1 MSDATE
7 HIAGWEA
14 AGLIDRETADRLR
27 AASDPTAVRDTT
39 APDTTS
45 HPRSAAAALFGP
57 SVTISEVFA
66 YLGGAFLL
74 AAWSSFMSRTSGP
87 NGEPGVVLGA
97 MALLAAGVLGV
108 HRPPPHGWR
117 GARIARVGR
126 RLPPGLD
133 LRGGGGSSLRERGR
147 TRLAGPRRGRRR
159 RRAWPPRSPLRVL
172 HPAVLTQVGVL
183 AWLTGLGVSTLSW
196 LQVTLFPENFSPD
209 TGLPTST
216 GPDPLLL
223 VVATAAWWLATAV
236 GIALIGLREARI
248 ADRDADAGA
257 GRRAAISRF
266 WAGIVAVLGLSQAIS
281 RSAGFANGEYGR
293 VVEPWIGD
301 LALVVLSAILV
312 ERAFRRD
319 ATSFIYAAALGLMI
333 ALTDFNLTYL
343 SGSTEVAL
351 LIEGLIL
358 LAVGVVA
365 DRLRRRI
372 GRGDAPKARGAGRGC
387 GAARRRNERG
397 DERRASLISRTP
409 PNRCALGALGA
420 VPTPYSR
427 QIEAWREGTRASA
440 RAWTCAE
447 TWPPARSSPVDGRL
461 ALRGMA
467 FWRSPRARKK
477 RPRAV

>member
-1 MSDATE
+1 M
-7 HIAGWEA
+7 
-14 AGLIDRETADRLR
+14 TA
-27 AASDPTAVRDTT
+27 
-39 APDTTS
+39 
-45 HPRSAAAALFGP
+45 
-57 SVTISEVFA
+57 
-66 YLGGAFLL
+66 
-74 AAWSSFMSRTSGP
+74 
-87 NGEPGVVLGA
+87 
-97 MALLAAGVLGV
+97 
-108 HRPPPHGWR
+108 
-117 GARIARVGR
+117 
-126 RLPPGLD
+126 
-133 LRGGGGSSLRERGR
+133 
-147 TRLAGPRRGRRR
+147 
-159 RRAWPPRSPLRVL
+159 
-172 HPAVLTQVGVL
+172 
-183 AWLTGLGVSTLSW
+183 LGVSALTW

-248 ADRDADAGA
+248 ADRDADPRA

-266 WAGIVAVLGLSQAIS
+266 WAGLVAVLGLAQAIT
-281 RSAGFANGEYGR
+281 RSAAFGDGEYGR

-372 GRGDAPKARGAGRGC
+372 GREDANKLECAGRRTVT
-387 GAARRRNERG
+387 ARRG
-397 DERRASLISRTP
+397 TAAGYSTGSLSSGGP
-409 PNRCALGALGA
+409 P
-420 VPTPYSR
+420 
-427 QIEAWREGTRASA
+427 
-440 RAWTCAE
+440 
-447 TWPPARSSPVDGRL
+447 
-461 ALRGMA
+461 
-467 FWRSPRARKK
+467 
-477 RPRAV
+477 RP

>member
-7 HIAGWEA
+7 HIAAWEA

-27 AASDPTAVRDTT
+27 AASESEVRKTPAT
-39 APDTTS
+39 GTS
-45 HPRSAAAALFGP
+45 AHPRSAAAALFGP

-74 AAWSSFMSRTSGP
+74 AAWTSFMSRSDGP
-87 NGEPGVVLGA
+87 NGDPGVVLGA

-108 HRPPPHGWR
+108 FGL
-117 GARIARVGR
+117 
-126 RLPPGLD
+126 RLMDGGERASRASGVAFLLVSTYVATAAAAFGNVAGLD
-133 LRGGGGSSLRERGR
+133 WPALGVITSAAG
-147 TRLAGPRRGRRR
+147 LAT
-159 RRAWPPRSPLRVL
+159 AIALRVV

-183 AWLTGLGVSTLSW
+183 AWLSGLGVSALAL
-196 LQVTLFPENFSPD
+196 LQVTLFPEDLSPD

-223 VVATAAWWLATAV
+223 VVATAAFWLATAV
-236 GIALIGLREARI
+236 GIALVGLREARI

-281 RSAGFANGEYGR
+281 RSTFTNGEYGR

-372 GRGDAPKARGAGRGC
+372 GRGDAPKPDASDVEPAPPGAEPLPAVNVDPSQPSG
-387 GAARRRNERG
+387 
-397 DERRASLISRTP
+397 SRP
-409 PNRCALGALGA
+409 A
-420 VPTPYSR
+420 V
-427 QIEAWREGTRASA
+427 
-440 RAWTCAE
+440 
-447 TWPPARSSPVDGRL
+447 
-461 ALRGMA
+461 
-467 FWRSPRARKK
+467 
-477 RPRAV
+477 

>member
-27 AASDPTAVRDTT
+27 AASDSSPVRDTPAAATT
-39 APDTTS
+39 A

-74 AAWSSFMSRTSGP
+74 AAWSSFMARSEAD
-87 NGEPGVVLGA
+87 GEAGVVLGA

-108 HRPPPHGWR
+108 IGLRLMG
-117 GARIARVGR
+117 GAERASRASGVAFLLASTYVATAAAAFGNAA
-126 RLPPGLD
+126 GLD
-133 LRGGGGSSLRERGR
+133 WPALGVVGSVAG
-147 TRLAGPRRGRRR
+147 LAT
-159 RRAWPPRSPLRVL
+159 AIALRVL
-172 HPAVLTQVGVL
+172 HPAALTQVGVL
-183 AWLTGLGVSTLSW
+183 GGLTALGLSTLAWL
-196 LQVTLFPENFSPD
+196 QATLFPETFSPE

-216 GPDPLLL
+216 GPDPLVL
-223 VVATAAWWLATAV
+223 VAATAAWWLATAV

-248 ADRDADAGA
+248 ADLDSDPGA

-266 WAGIVAVLGLSQAIS
+266 WAGIVAVLGLWQALS
-281 RSAGFANGEYGR
+281 RSTTLANGEYGR

-301 LALVVLSAILV
+301 LALLVLAAILV

-319 ATSFIYAAALGLMI
+319 ATSFIYAAALGLLI
-333 ALTDFNLTYL
+333 ALTDFNVTYL
-343 SGSTEVAL
+343 SNSTEVAL

-372 GRGDAPKARGAGRGC
+372 GRDDTPKLGVPDVKPSTRDAEPQP
-387 GAARRRNERG
+387 
-397 DERRASLISRTP
+397 SLNGES
-409 PNRCALGALGA
+409 L
-420 VPTPYSR
+420 
-427 QIEAWREGTRASA
+427 
-440 RAWTCAE
+440 
-447 TWPPARSSPVDGRL
+447 
-461 ALRGMA
+461 
-467 FWRSPRARKK
+467 
-477 RPRAV
+477 

>member
-27 AASDPTAVRDTT
+27 VASQSEARGMPTADAT
-39 APDTTS
+39 A

-66 YLGGAFLL
+66 YLGGGFLL
-74 AAWSSFMSRTSGP
+74 AAWSSFMTGSSGQG
-87 NGEPGVVLGA
+87 GEPGIVFGA

-108 HRPPPHGWR
+108 IGLRLMSGGDR
-117 GARIARVGR
+117 ASRAAGVAFLLVSTYVSIAAATFGHVAG
-126 RLPPGLD
+126 LDWPGL
-133 LRGGGGSSLRERGR
+133 GVVAAAVG
-147 TRLAGPRRGRRR
+147 LAT
-159 RRAWPPRSPLRVL
+159 AIALRVL

-183 AWLTGLGVSTLSW
+183 AYLSALGVSALTW
-196 LQVTLFPENFSPD
+196 LQVTLFPDNFSYES
-209 TGLPTST
+209 GLPPTT

-223 VVATAAWWLATAV
+223 VAATAAWWLATAV

-248 ADRDADAGA
+248 ADRDADPGA

-281 RSAGFANGEYGR
+281 RSTGFANGEYGR

-301 LALVVLSAILV
+301 LALLVLSAILV

-319 ATSFIYAAALGLMI
+319 ATSFIYAAALGLII

-343 SGSTEVAL
+343 SDSTEVAL
-351 LIEGLIL
+351 LFEGLIL

-372 GRGDAPKARGAGRGC
+372 GRGDAPKASAPDV
-387 GAARRRNERG
+387 E
-397 DERRASLISRTP
+397 
-409 PNRCALGALGA
+409 
-420 VPTPYSR
+420 PTPVDAEPQPALNRDPLHSS
-427 QIEAWREGTRASA
+427 EGR
-440 RAWTCAE
+440 
-447 TWPPARSSPVDGRL
+447 PAV
-461 ALRGMA
+461 
-467 FWRSPRARKK
+467 
-477 RPRAV
+477 

>member
-1 MSDATE
+1 
-7 HIAGWEA
+7 
-14 AGLIDRETADRLR
+14 
-27 AASDPTAVRDTT
+27 
-39 APDTTS
+39 
-45 HPRSAAAALFGP
+45 
-57 SVTISEVFA
+57 VTISEVFA
-66 YLGGAFLL
+66 YLGGAFRL

-108 HRPPPHGWR
+108 LGF
-117 GARIARVGR
+117 
-126 RLPPGLD
+126 RLMSGGERASRAAGVAFLLVSTYVAAAAAAFGNAAGLD
-133 LRGGGGSSLRERGR
+133 WPAVGVVGSVAGLA
-147 TRLAGPRRGRRR
+147 TAIALRLA
-159 RRAWPPRSPLRVL
+159 
-172 HPAVLTQVGVL
+172 HPAALTQVGVL
-183 AWLTGLGVSTLSW
+183 AWMTGLGLSTLSW

-248 ADRDADAGA
+248 AERDADAAA

-266 WAGIVAVLGLSQAIS
+266 WAGLVAVLGLAQAVT
-281 RSAGFANGEYGR
+281 RSTSFANGEYGR

-333 ALTDFNLTYL
+333 ALTDFNITYL

-372 GRGDAPKARGAGRGC
+372 GRGDVPKLDHPDL
-387 GAARRRNERG
+387 E
-397 DERRASLISRTP
+397 P
-409 PNRCALGALGA
+409 PSPGGEQHPMLN
-420 VPTPYSR
+420 
-427 QIEAWREGTRASA
+427 
-440 RAWTCAE
+440 AE
-447 TWPPARSSPVDGRL
+447 
-461 ALRGMA
+461 
-467 FWRSPRARKK
+467 PR
-477 RPRAV
+477 

>member
-27 AASDPTAVRDTT
+27 AASDSTATHDTSAT
-39 APDTTS
+39 A

-74 AAWSSFMSRTSGP
+74 AAWSSFMARTESG
-87 NGEPGVVLGA
+87 GEAGVVLGA

-108 HRPPPHGWR
+108 IGL
-117 GARIARVGR
+117 
-126 RLPPGLD
+126 RLMGGGERASRASGVAFLLVSTYVATAAAAFGNAAGLD
-133 LRGGGGSSLRERGR
+133 WPALGVVGSVAGLATAIALRYI
-147 TRLAGPRRGRRR
+147 
-159 RRAWPPRSPLRVL
+159 
-172 HPAVLTQVGVL
+172 HPAALTQVGVL
-183 AWLTGLGVSTLSW
+183 AWLTGLGLSTLAW
-196 LQVTLFPENFSPD
+196 LQVTLFPENFSPE
-209 TGLPTST
+209 TGLPTSP

-248 ADRDADAGA
+248 ADRDADPGA

-266 WAGIVAVLGLSQAIS
+266 WAGLVAVLGLWQALS
-281 RSAGFANGEYGR
+281 RSSGFANGEYGR

-301 LALVVLSAILV
+301 LALVALSAILV

-319 ATSFIYAAALGLMI
+319 ATSFIYAAALGLLI
-333 ALTDFNLTYL
+333 ALTDFNVTYL

-372 GRGDAPKARGAGRGC
+372 ARGDAPKPGAP
-387 GAARRRNERG
+387 EV
-397 DERRASLISRTP
+397 E
-409 PNRCALGALGA
+409 
-420 VPTPYSR
+420 
-427 QIEAWREGTRASA
+427 
-440 RAWTCAE
+440 
-447 TWPPARSSPVDGRL
+447 PPARDTEPQPVLNGE
-461 ALRGMA
+461 AL
-467 FWRSPRARKK
+467 
-477 RPRAV
+477 

>member
-27 AASDPTAVRDTT
+27 AASEAEVRRTPAIDTT
-39 APDTTS
+39 AR
-45 HPRSAAAALFGP
+45 PRSAAAALFGP

-74 AAWSSFMSRTSGP
+74 AAWTSFMSRSDGP
-87 NGEPGVVLGA
+87 NGDPGVVLGA

-108 HRPPPHGWR
+108 FGL
-117 GARIARVGR
+117 
-126 RLPPGLD
+126 RLM
-133 LRGGGGSSLRERGR
+133 GGGERASRASGVAFLLVSTYVATAAAAFANAAGFDWPAVGVIASAAGSAS
-147 TRLAGPRRGRRR
+147 AI
-159 RRAWPPRSPLRVL
+159 AVRVV

-183 AWLTGLGVSTLSW
+183 AGLSGLGVSALAL
-196 LQVTLFPENFSPD
+196 LQVTLFPEDLSPD
-209 TGLPTST
+209 TGIPTST

-223 VVATAAWWLATAV
+223 VVATAAFWLATAV

-248 ADRDADAGA
+248 ADRDDDPGA

-281 RSAGFANGEYGR
+281 RSVYTNGEYGR

-301 LALVVLSAILV
+301 LALVVLSVVLV

-372 GRGDAPKARGAGRGC
+372 GRGDAPSPMPRTSNRQ
-387 GAARRRNERG
+387 RP
-397 DERRASLISRTP
+397 ASYRSRH
-409 PNRCALGALGA
+409 
-420 VPTPYSR
+420 
-427 QIEAWREGTRASA
+427 
-440 RAWTCAE
+440 
-447 TWPPARSSPVDGRL
+447 
-461 ALRGMA
+461 
-467 FWRSPRARKK
+467 
-477 RPRAV
+477 

>member
-27 AASDPTAVRDTT
+27 AASDPTADRNAPAANTT
-39 APDTTS
+39 V
-45 HPRSAAAALFGP
+45 HPRSGAAALFGP

-74 AAWSSFMSRTSGP
+74 AAWSSFMSRSDAS
-87 NGEPGVVLGA
+87 NGEPGVLLGA

-108 HRPPPHGWR
+108 IGL
-117 GARIARVGR
+117 
-126 RLPPGLD
+126 RLMGGGERASRASGVAFLLVSTYVATAAAAFGNAAGLD
-133 LRGGGGSSLRERGR
+133 WPTLGVVGSAAG
-147 TRLAGPRRGRRR
+147 LAT
-159 RRAWPPRSPLRVL
+159 AIALRVL
-172 HPAVLTQVGVL
+172 HPAVLTQVGIL
-183 AWLTGLGVSTLSW
+183 AFLTSLGVSALAW

-248 ADRDADAGA
+248 AERDADPGA

-293 VVEPWIGD
+293 VVEPWVGD
-301 LALVVLSAILV
+301 LALVALSAILA

-333 ALTDFNLTYL
+333 ALTDFNITYL

-372 GRGDAPKARGAGRGC
+372 GRGDASK
-387 GAARRRNERG
+387 
-397 DERRASLISRTP
+397 
-409 PNRCALGALGA
+409 LGAPA
-420 VPTPYSR
+420 VDVAPR
-427 QIEAWREGTRASA
+427 
-440 RAWTCAE
+440 
-447 TWPPARSSPVDGRL
+447 DGDTN
-461 ALRGMA
+461 
-467 FWRSPRARKK
+467 
-477 RPRAV
+477 AVMNGEPL

>member
-1 MSDATE
+1 MSDASE

-27 AASDPTAVRDTT
+27 AAGDPTAVHET
-39 APDTTS
+39 AAAASAPN
-45 HPRSAAAALFGP
+45 PRSAAAALFGP

-108 HRPPPHGWR
+108 IGL
-117 GARIARVGR
+117 
-126 RLPPGLD
+126 RLMGGGERASRASGVAFLLVSTYVAAAAAAFGNVAGLD
-133 LRGGGGSSLRERGR
+133 WPALGVVASAVG
-147 TRLAGPRRGRRR
+147 LA
-159 RRAWPPRSPLRVL
+159 AAIALRVL
-172 HPAVLTQVGVL
+172 HPSALTQVGVL

-196 LQVTLFPENFSPD
+196 LQVTFFPENFSPE
-209 TGLPTST
+209 TGLST
-216 GPDPLLL
+216 PAGADPLLL
-223 VVATAAWWLATAV
+223 VVATAAFWLATAV
-236 GIALIGLREARI
+236 GVALIGLREARI
-248 ADRDADAGA
+248 ADRDGDPGA

-266 WAGIVAVLGLSQAIS
+266 WAGIVAVLGLSQAIT
-281 RSAGFANGEYGR
+281 RSTGFANGEYGR
-293 VVEPWIGD
+293 VVEPWVGD
-301 LALVVLSAILV
+301 LALLVLSAILV

-372 GRGDAPKARGAGRGC
+372 GRGEAPK
-387 GAARRRNERG
+387 
-397 DERRASLISRTP
+397 
-409 PNRCALGALGA
+409 
-420 VPTPYSR
+420 
-427 QIEAWREGTRASA
+427 
-440 RAWTCAE
+440 
-447 TWPPARSSPVDGRL
+447 VDGPEVEAQMRDAEPQPVL
-461 ALRGMA
+461 NGDAL
-467 FWRSPRARKK
+467 
-477 RPRAV
+477 

>member
-27 AASDPTAVRDTT
+27 AASGSPTVHETTATAPTA
-39 APDTTS
+39 

-74 AAWSSFMSRTSGP
+74 AAWSSFMARTESG
-87 NGEPGVVLGA
+87 GEAGVVLGA

-108 HRPPPHGWR
+108 IGL
-117 GARIARVGR
+117 
-126 RLPPGLD
+126 RLMGGGERASRASGVAFLLVSTYVATAAASFGNAAGLD
-133 LRGGGGSSLRERGR
+133 WPLLGVVGSVAGLATAIALRYI
-147 TRLAGPRRGRRR
+147 
-159 RRAWPPRSPLRVL
+159 
-172 HPAVLTQVGVL
+172 HPAALTQVGVL
-183 AWLTGLGVSTLSW
+183 AWLTGLGVSTLAW
-196 LQVTLFPENFSPD
+196 LQVTLFPENFSPE

-223 VVATAAWWLATAV
+223 VVASAAWWLATAV

-248 ADRDADAGA
+248 ADRDADPGA

-266 WAGIVAVLGLSQAIS
+266 WAGLVAVLGLWQALS
-281 RSAGFANGEYGR
+281 RSSFADGEYGR

-301 LALVVLSAILV
+301 LALLALSAILV

-319 ATSFIYAAALGLMI
+319 ATSFIYAAALGLLI
-333 ALTDFNLTYL
+333 ALTDFNVTYL

-372 GRGDAPKARGAGRGC
+372 GRGDGPK
-387 GAARRRNERG
+387 
-397 DERRASLISRTP
+397 
-409 PNRCALGALGA
+409 LGAPDVESPA
-420 VPTPYSR
+420 H
-427 QIEAWREGTRASA
+427 EAEPQSVLNG
-440 RAWTCAE
+440 E
-447 TWPPARSSPVDGRL
+447 
-461 ALRGMA
+461 AL
-467 FWRSPRARKK
+467 
-477 RPRAV
+477 